1 MEILHVFLESIYSV
15 VLLAALTVFLLFYLH
30 SSNIFPTQ
38 KDGKEPP
45 GPTPLPLIGNLL
57 QLDLKRIYLSKKYG
71 SIFTI
76 YLGTKKVVFL
86 LGYNTVKEALVDYA
100 EAFGER
106 DPIPIMDELFRGQD
120 SERNLQHHEELCK
133 DIFNLQCCIHLIRV
147 IQTCI

>member
-1 MEILHVFLESIYSV
+1 MDIL
-15 VLLAALTVFLLFYLH
+15 ALTVFLLFYLH
-30 SSNIFPTQ
+30 SSNIFHTQ

-57 QLDLKRIYLSKKYG
+57 QLDLKRIYVTLVNVTGSYCVFLLSKKYG

-106 DPIPIMDELFRGQD
+106 DPIPIMDELFRGQG
-120 SERNLQHHEELCK
+120 E
-133 DIFNLQCCIHLIRV
+133 
-147 IQTCI
+147 